1 MKTLDHRPYTGKY
14 FDSEDFDRGII
25 TRLGGKIATNFTQM
39 LFVNQSHRGDWY
51 FFMLFVEWMTKTRL
65 PSRRPSHCAISFCY
79 RTPLVIRYLFNRF
92 PGLCTNEIRVNFCFV
107 IPAMA
112 GMTIILLQR
121 LSCNNI

>member
-65 PSRRPSHCAISFCY
+65 PLDVTAI
-79 RTPLVIRYLFNRF
+79 
-92 PGLCTNEIRVNFCFV
+92 
-107 IPAMA
+107 A
-112 GMTIILLQR
+112 
-121 LSCNNI
+121 LSVFAIERHW